1 MGLLHKKHSIAIV
14 DGWRLAVECY
24 SLEETKAV
32 LKTIL
37 VALDGSE
44 IAERVIQSLEDLV
57 LSPQDTKVILCHV
70 FSTPE
75 SDIEL
80 PADRPGPESPTL
92 SYFHIEK
99 QLQSYQEKLPVSS
112 AVDLVNGDPAD
123 EIIRLANI
131 YQANLIVI
139 GSRGLTG
146 MKRIVHGSV
155 SSQVV
160 EAANCSVLV
169 VKRN

>member
-1 MGLLHKKHSIAIV
+1 M
-14 DGWRLAVECY
+14 
-24 SLEETKAV
+24 

-44 IAERVIQSLEDLV
+44 IAERVIQSLDEFV
-57 LSPQDTKVILCHV
+57 LSQDTKVILCHV

-75 SDIEL
+75 SEMEL
-80 PADRPGPESPTL
+80 PADRPHSESPTF
-92 SYFHIEK
+92 SFFHIEK
-99 QLQSYQEKLPVSS
+99 QLQSYQENLSVKSELE
-112 AVDLVNGDPAD
+112 LVTGDPAD

-131 YQANLIVI
+131 YKADLIVI

-146 MKRIVHGSV
+146 MKRIVQGSV

-160 EAANCSVLV
+160 EEAGCSVLV
-169 VKRN
+169 VKPN